1 MEMIFKV
8 AVGVFFGLVLW
19 SAKES
24 LGSMF
29 LLALIIGAVLLALLL
44 AWFILKSSAS
54 SLYATTS
61 YLYAKVFVVP
71 KIVGFVT
78 KNSLI
83 ESRDVVLLEGAIHK
97 FWGNES
103 IERLITRHRKV
114 QDWRVKGLS
123 TSQEDQEIGDLV
135 RQLIEDYKY
144 KLKIEYRD
152 DRRY

>member
-19 SAKES
+19 SAKDS

-29 LLALIIGAVLLALLL
+29 LVALIIGAILLALLF
-44 AWFILKSSAS
+44 AWSILKSS
-54 SLYATTS
+54 TS
-61 YLYAKVFVVP
+61 FLYAKFFVVP

-97 FWGNES
+97 FWGDES
-103 IERLITRHRKV
+103 IESLITRHRKV
-114 QDWRVKGLS
+114 QEWRAQGLS
-123 TSQEDQEIGDLV
+123 TSQEDLEIGNLV
-135 RQLIEDYKY
+135 RGLIEDYKD
-144 KLKIEYRD
+144 KLKIEYRAPNQL
-152 DRRY
+152 Y